1 MSDLV
6 ISWLRGVV
14 PGAWSALVT
23 ALIAWAAAS
32 APWLL
37 DLLDVLNVDLGSPP
51 AVAFVVALVL
61 AAWLAIWRRIEPHVP
76 DWLSRIAMGSALTPA
91 YQLGTV
97 YPVAAYNADDKVL
110 LNDGA
115 VVTISATIMEPGAD
129 APSYQIYYPS
139 GTPGTVR
146 ETHIARL
153 VSRAS

>member
-23 ALIAWAAAS
+23 ALLAWATAS

-37 DLLDVLNVDLGSPP
+37 QLLDALNIDLGSPA
-51 AVAFVVALVL
+51 AVAFVMALVL
-61 AAWLAIWRRIEPHVP
+61 AVWLAVWRRIEPHVP

-97 YPVAAYNADDKVL
+97 YPVAAYNTGDDVVL
-110 LNDGA
+110 TDGSE
-115 VVTISATIMEPGAD
+115 VTIGSIIMYRSAEVA
-129 APSYQIYYPS
+129 SYTAHYDS
-139 GTPGTVR
+139 GEEAVVR
-146 ETHIARL
+146 ETDIARR
-153 VSRAS
+153 VGRTE